1 MAIEL
6 FNWRFGKQL
15 SEPRPLLL
23 NPNSQFCSY
32 NAKSYKASLP
42 RKLLRPINIKV
53 AKHCSDTHPNV
64 HTICYIYVSGINSNV
79 QDPHAEAQ
87 NQSSSS
93 NSANVWNS
101 QNRVG
106 WLKLAPRKHK
116 QQWENSAGVDT
127 DADDDTRALK
137 LLKSL
142 IDKTSSLHKKTQS
155 DQKPKLKA
163 QNCTNRLATKELQ
176 QTPNESEF

>member
-1 MAIEL
+1 MMAIEL

-15 SEPRPLLL
+15 SELRSPLF
-23 NPNSQFCSY
+23 NPNSQFSSC

-42 RKLLRPINIKV
+42 RKLLRPINRKV

-64 HTICYIYVSGINSNV
+64 HTICYIYMCVCPLSGINSNV
-79 QDPHAEAQ
+79 QDKIHAEAQ

-93 NSANVWNS
+93 NSANARNS

-116 QQWENSAGVDT
+116 QQWENSAE
-127 DADDDTRALK
+127 
-137 LLKSL
+137 L
-142 IDKTSSLHKKTQS
+142 ILMLMMI
-155 DQKPKLKA
+155 PKL
-163 QNCTNRLATKELQ
+163 
-176 QTPNESEF
+176 